1 MTEESNKKINFFKDL
16 IKSIKDFDKYED
28 FAIQKTIDA
37 FKYFLKLVL
46 LFCAII
52 SIVYTYKIVNNMND
66 IYMGIKD
73 SIPNFSYEEGKLATE
88 NNEPIIIEDYAEKL
102 GVIIID
108 TSEESEK
115 VYNKYY
121 ESNIKK
127 YGIGFIF
134 SKDKLVMFNNQT
146 KGALSYKY
154 SDLLQS
160 YNIYNFTKESAIAE
174 IENISS
180 ISISVSIYF
189 MIFIY
194 LYILHFIGIMI
205 DVLIICLFI
214 YIMARFSR
222 IRLKFEPSLNIAV
235 HSITLPVLL
244 NLLYIIINLLTG
256 FEIKYFSL
264 MYNTISYI
272 YGIVAILM
280 IKTDFINRQ
289 AELIKIAQEQI
300 KIKEE
305 LKKQEEKKTEKQ
317 EDNNENK
324 EDNNTSDKT
333 KKEKKKEKN
342 PKEPSG
348 EPIGDASIVSDE
360 KQ

>member
-1 MTEESNKKINFFKDL
+1 MTEESNKKTNFFKDI

-28 FAIQKTIDA
+28 FAIQKPIKA
-37 FKYFLKLVL
+37 FKYFLKLIL

-52 SIVYTYKIVNNMND
+52 SIVYTYKIVNNMNN
-66 IYMGIKD
+66 IFIGLKD
-73 SIPNFSYEEGKLATE
+73 KIPSFSYEEGKLETE
-88 NNEPIIIEDYAEKL
+88 NNEPITIEDYAENL

-108 TSEESEK
+108 TSEDSEK

-127 YGIGFIF
+127 YGTGFIF
-134 SKDKLVMFNNQT
+134 TKDKLVLFNNQT
-146 KGALSYKY
+146 EGVLSYKY

-160 YNIYNFTKESAIAE
+160 YNINNLTKESAIAG
-174 IENISS
+174 IENINA
-180 ISISVSIYF
+180 ISISVSIYL

-194 LYILHFIGIMI
+194 LYILYFIGIMI
-205 DVLIICLFI
+205 DVLILCFFI
-214 YIMARFSR
+214 YIIAGFSR
-222 IRLKFEPSLNIAV
+222 IKLKFEPAFNIAV

-244 NLLYIIINLLTG
+244 NLLYIITNILTG
-256 FEIKYFSL
+256 FEIKYFNL

-272 YGIVAILM
+272 YAIVAILM

-289 AELIKIAQEQI
+289 AELIKIAQEQM

-305 LKKQEEKKTEKQ
+305 LKQQEEKKKEKQ
-317 EDNNENK
+317 EDKNKNK

-333 KKEKKKEKN
+333 KKEKKKEKD

-348 EPIGDASIVSDE
+348 EPIGDASIISDE
-360 KQ
+360 K